1 MMKTLTWQ
9 KYAMAAAVLGLCGL
23 LGWFAWPH
31 LFSSTPSTHLDVSL
45 SLPDPGNEPISP
57 IPASV
62 VLDDK
67 KVALGRRL
75 FHDKRL
81 SRNNTV
87 ACVNCH
93 ALELGGT
100 DRSARSVGIDGQK
113 GVINAP
119 SVFNSGFNFRQFWD
133 GRAASLEEQ
142 VSGPVNNPLELGSNW
157 LEVAGKLKADAGY
170 AADFGKLYRDGVQP
184 ANIRDA
190 IATFERSLITPN
202 SRFDKYLRGNQSA
215 ITASEKEGY
224 RLFKNYGCVTCHQ
237 GVNIG
242 GNMYEK
248 FGAMGDY
255 FKERGNI
262 TQADL
267 GRFNIT
273 GQEEHRHEFKVPSL
287 RNVALTPPYFHDAS
301 AQTLEQAIRIMGKY
315 QLGVEIAAHDNA
327 LIEAFLRTLTG
338 EYNGKPL

>member
-1 MMKTLTWQ
+1 MKTLSWQ
-9 KYAMAAAVLGLCGL
+9 KFAMATSVLVACGL
-23 LGWFAWPH
+23 LGWLAWPY
-31 LFSSTPSTHLDVSL
+31 LFASPDTPHFESPL
-45 SLPDPGNEPISP
+45 SLPAAGVEPISP
-57 IPASV
+57 IPVSV
-62 VLDDK
+62 ALDDR

-75 FHDKRL
+75 FHDTRF

-93 ALELGGT
+93 RLELGGT

-113 GVINAP
+113 GGINAP

-142 VSGPVNNPLELGSNW
+142 VNGPVNHPLELGSNW
-157 LEVAGKLKADAGY
+157 LEVVGKLKADAGY
-170 AADFGKLYRDGVQP
+170 AADFAKLYRDGIQP

-202 SRFDKYLRGNQSA
+202 SRFDKFLRGNQSA
-215 ITASEKEGY
+215 ITPREKEGY

-267 GRFNIT
+267 GRFNLT
-273 GQEEHRHEFKVPSL
+273 RQPEHRFEFKVPSL

-301 AQTLEQAIRIMGKY
+301 AQTLEQAIRMMGKY
-315 QLGVEIAAHDNA
+315 QLGVEIPAHDNA
-327 LIEAFLRTLTG
+327 LIEAFLRTLNG